1 MNKDFVPPVSIEEFA
16 AYLDGNLT
24 DSEMNR
30 IDALISMNLDM
41 EEIATLSGEVIED
54 IQVYM
59 QDEFAYNADMMALDN
74 IDFDIPNLDTRD
86 TDITPHIGTDTPNYK
101 EVASAANAA
110 DEITDIDETVE
121 EGFGNGNFLPHKDE
135 DSISTSN
142 GNNEGYA
149 HEPSD
154 FPLDEDFLSS

>member
-16 AYLDGNLT
+16 AYLDENLT
-24 DSEMNR
+24 KSEMNR

-41 EEIATLSGEVIED
+41 KEIVTLFGEVVED

-74 IDFDIPNLDTRD
+74 NIDFDIPYLDTRD
-86 TDITPHIGTDTPNYK
+86 TDITPHIETDTPNYR
-101 EVASAANAA
+101 EVASAANSP
-110 DEITDIDETVE
+110 DEITDIYETAE

-142 GNNEGYA
+142 ENNEGYA

-154 FPLDEDFLSS
+154 FPLGEDF